1 MHRSAQITVAR
12 PRADVF
18 EYLADAER
26 LPDYAGDFVWVKQLS
41 AGPPGDGTEYVY
53 QMKRGIHGTFHRSEY
68 TPHTT
73 LAWAGPPAKSGPG
86 TMAPAG
92 RWELSD
98 AAGGTQIT
106 LVMAPVPGG
115 LLRLAAP
122 MIFRSIGAGLPD
134 ALRRLKQRL
143 ERPTAD

>member
-1 MHRSAQITVAR
+1 MHRTAQITVAR
-12 PRADVF
+12 PRTDVF
-18 EYLADAER
+18 DYLADAER
-26 LPDYAGDFVWVKQLS
+26 LPDYAGDFLWVKQLS
-41 AGPPGDGTEYVY
+41 PGPPAAGTEYEY
-53 QMKRGIHGTFHRSEY
+53 RMKRGIHGTFRRSEY
-68 TPHTT
+68 LPHTA
-73 LAWAGPPAKSGPG
+73 LAWAGPPARSGPG

-98 AAGGTQIT
+98 DGEGTRVT
-106 LVMAPVPGG
+106 LVMAPAPGG

-143 ERPTAD
+143 EASPA